1 MYYKITI
8 LQSDDKAQ
16 VGDFYLSGM
25 KPTHLGGTPSCDIPI
40 SIFGDFEPEV
50 LATIL
55 PRADKSGWM
64 IVRRSDHFETFV
76 NDRPLLV
83 CLPLQ
88 DGDVIRFRKHEKD
101 PANTA
106 ETSESLLSFSIQKDG
121 EYSAAMGGVHRKA
134 HSNRKLTLL
143 SIASL
148 LVAVCL
154 FSLVWFSK
162 GEDNLLRHE
171 NLDAYDASIYHIT
184 VDSVYLQKDTLVNG
198 ELQTKTLEAIA
209 LDHEVSGTCF
219 LTSDSLFVT
228 ARHCVEPWISDEDWN
243 GISIDKTMSPALRL
257 STLAETYNHQLGE
270 NIYSVK
276 AHCVITKQMEQYEY
290 ESSDFVINRT
300 RDQVVCLGTNQH
312 PLYWRTIMPLASKRD
327 MELGDFAYV
336 HAPGLK
342 GNLELASY
350 DDLRKFDKQPDKD
363 IAVIGFPVNDN
374 QSEEVCVKVFGN
386 SQHIE
391 FTPDDKGITGCIQ
404 MSAPINPGNSGGP
417 ILARIGKDT
426 KVIGIVS
433 KADGKASQG
442 TLWAVPSTEILHM
455 KQQGVNKEDA
465 AEETTL
471 FRR

>member
-8 LQSDDKAQ
+8 LQANDKSQ

-25 KPTHLGGTPSCDIPI
+25 KPTHLGGTRSCDIPI
-40 SIFGDFEPEV
+40 SIFGECEPEV

-55 PRADKSGWM
+55 PHADGSGWL
-64 IVRRSDHFETFV
+64 IVRRSDHYDILV
-76 NDRPLLV
+76 NDHPLSV
-83 CLPLQ
+83 CCPLQ
-88 DGDVIRFRKHEKD
+88 NGDVISFDNHHDHPTK
-101 PANTA
+101 
-106 ETSESLLSFSIQKDG
+106 LSFSIQKNG
-121 EYSAAMGGVHRKA
+121 EYSAAMGVVHSK
-134 HSNRKLTLL
+134 SSSSKNLTLL
-143 SIASL
+143 AIAC
-148 LVAVCL
+148 LVAAVL
-154 FSLVWFSK
+154 LGAFVWFSK
-162 GEDNLLRHE
+162 GDDNLLRH
-171 NLDAYDASIYHIT
+171 NDLDAYDSSIYHIT
-184 VDSVYLQKDTLVNG
+184 VDSVYLQKDTLVDG
-198 ELQTKTLEAIA
+198 EHHTITVEAIA
-209 LDHEVSGTCF
+209 LENIVSGTCF

-243 GISIDKTMSPALRL
+243 GVSINKSMSPAVRL
-257 STLAETYNHQLGE
+257 STLAETYNHQQGR

-276 AHCVITKQMEQYEY
+276 AHCIITKGMEQYEY
-290 ESSDFVINRT
+290 ESSDFLINRS
-300 RDQVVCLGTNQH
+300 RDQVVCLGTDQH
-312 PLYWRTIMPLASKRD
+312 PLYWRTIIPLASRRD

-342 GNLELASY
+342 GNLMLATLDEL
-350 DDLRKFDKQPDKD
+350 RNFDQQPDKD

-391 FTPDDKGITGCIQ
+391 FTPEDKDLAGCIQ

-417 ILARIGKDT
+417 ILARIGKDV

-442 TLWAVPSTEILHM
+442 TLWAVPSTEILKM
-455 KQQGVNKEDA
+455 KQQGSSENV
-465 AEETTL
+465 EEEMI